1 MHYNFINIYQT
12 MRTVQL
18 FLTFLTIF
26 LTPKNAY
33 GLCTFSHSLSLLL
46 AMYLV
51 LNLLQCVLHWFNE
64 ITG

>member
-1 MHYNFINIYQT
+1 